1 MPLAAVAEVETKTGT
16 GTKTKTGTGTETE
29 PNYIASSNFRT
40 TKQRQDRSCR
50 YEYPR
55 RESNP
60 NLRFRKPSFY
70 PLNYKGKY
78 VTARGAA

>member
-1 MPLAAVAEVETKTGT
+1 MPIAAAAEVETKTGIE
-16 GTKTKTGTGTETE
+16 TKTKTE
-29 PNYIASSNFRT
+29 PNYIAGSNFRT
-40 TKQRQDRSCR
+40 IKQRQDPSCR

-78 VTARGAA
+78 VTTRGAA

>member
-1 MPLAAVAEVETKTGT
+1 MPIAAAAEVETEVETKT
-16 GTKTKTGTGTETE
+16 EAEAE
-29 PNYIASSNFRT
+29 PNYIAGSNFRT

-78 VTARGAA
+78 VTTRGAA

>member
-1 MPLAAVAEVETKTGT
+1 MPLAAAAEVE
-16 GTKTKTGTGTETE
+16 TKTKTGTGTETE
-29 PNYIASSNFRT
+29 PNYIAGSDFRT
-40 TKQRQDRSCR
+40 TKTAARPCRS
-50 YEYPR
+50 EYPR

-78 VTARGAA
+78 VTTRGAA